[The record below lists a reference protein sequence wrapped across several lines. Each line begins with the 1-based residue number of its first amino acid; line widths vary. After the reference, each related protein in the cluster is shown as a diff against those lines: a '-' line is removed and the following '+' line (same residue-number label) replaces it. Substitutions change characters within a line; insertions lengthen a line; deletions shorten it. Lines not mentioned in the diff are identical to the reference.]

1 MNQQAD
7 LLRQRHSVKVNNGSG
22 VLIQSMSPEYAYVLT
37 AKHCLKVDSEDL
49 ESDFIQPQK
58 VFANDGT
65 EINILDVICH
75 DNEDIAV
82 IIVTSD
88 STPTLDL
95 MINCDYLKAHDDVF
109 LCGYPDARRQ
119 TDNEYLSLIY
129 NFSHTFKQRLIL
141 TPKASGIVQDNIVGF
156 SGGGIFTFGDND
168 SPVLLCGIETKM
180 DGNPKREHH
189 GSISVIPISE
199 FELLINNSHKL
210 YLGNALSP
218 LLPLHLSSFK
228 HLINHSFTVSNSWAI
243 DHRLD
248 FLKERL
254 KEVATENVEVNL
266 FPQDILD
273 KFKGTL
279 KVHSRPKCELRS
291 RDLWVALLE
300 LLTISIL
307 IDKPKTID
315 TNYVE
320 KMLQSRKLVFI
331 GVNETWQQHIT
342 DIFKAELISFDN
354 GGIVVA
360 KTFSSQREVQ
370 FSQERVKKLIDNKH
384 IARPPK
390 CFRSVANSNSNISK
404 INSIVDLGALHAECI
419 EIKESL
425 YEELTDITTFDEEKY
440 AELRAVLAKEY
451 GTYLTVK
458 DSSDE

>member
-1 MNQQAD
+1 MSQEAD

-22 VLIQSMSPEYAYVLT
+22 VLIQPMSSEYAYVLT

-49 ESDFIQPQK
+49 GSDFIQPHR
-58 VFANDGT
+58 VFASDGSK
-65 EINILDVICH
+65 INILDVICH
-75 DNEDIAV
+75 DNEDMAI
-82 IIVTSD
+82 IIVTYD
-88 STPTLDL
+88 PTLVL
-95 MINCDYLKAHDDVF
+95 MINCESLKTHDDVF
-109 LCGYPDARRQ
+109 LCGYPDARRG
-119 TDNEYLSLIY
+119 TDNEYLPLKY
-129 NFSHTFKQRLIL
+129 NFSHTSKQRLIL
-141 TPKASGIVQDNIVGF
+141 TPKASGVVQDNIVGF

-168 SPVLLCGIETKM
+168 NPVLLCGIETKM
-180 DGNPKREHH
+180 DGNPEREHH
-189 GSISVIPISE
+189 GSISVMPISE
-199 FELLINNSHKL
+199 FEQLISNSQKL
-210 YLGNALSP
+210 YLGNTLSP
-218 LLPLHLSSFK
+218 LLPLHLSNFK
-228 HLINHSFTVSNSWAI
+228 HLINHSFTVSNSWAL

-254 KEVATENVEVNL
+254 KDIATENVEVNL
-266 FPQDILD
+266 FPHDILER
-273 KFKGTL
+273 FKETL
-279 KVHSRPKCELRS
+279 KVHNRPQHELQS
-291 RDLWVALLE
+291 KELWVALLE

-320 KMLQSRKLVFI
+320 KILKSRKLVFI

-360 KTFSSQREVQ
+360 KTFSTQREVL
-370 FSQERVKKLIDNKH
+370 FSQERVKKLINSKH

-390 CFRSVANSNSNISK
+390 DFRSIANTNSNISK
-404 INSIVDLGALHAECI
+404 INCIVDLGALHAECI

-425 YEELTDITTFDEEKY
+425 YEELTDITKFDEEKY